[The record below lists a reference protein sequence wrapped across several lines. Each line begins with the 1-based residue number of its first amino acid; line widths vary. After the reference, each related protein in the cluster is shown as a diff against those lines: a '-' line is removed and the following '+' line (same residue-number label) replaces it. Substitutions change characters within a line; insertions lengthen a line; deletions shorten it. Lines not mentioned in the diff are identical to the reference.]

1 MILIIF
7 YKLGGIFIAPVMT
20 AAMTDTLTHKSFLI
34 NMNENS
40 YRMKETKTW
49 LESLHV
55 APAYSSFL
63 IYYYYLHKNL
73 CIFSLIKNFY

>member
-20 AAMTDTLTHKSFLI
+20 AAMTDTLTHKSFVI

-40 YRMKETKTW
+40 YRIKETKTW

-55 APAYSSFL
+55 APAV
-63 IYYYYLHKNL
+63 LH
-73 CIFSLIKNFY
+73 IVVF